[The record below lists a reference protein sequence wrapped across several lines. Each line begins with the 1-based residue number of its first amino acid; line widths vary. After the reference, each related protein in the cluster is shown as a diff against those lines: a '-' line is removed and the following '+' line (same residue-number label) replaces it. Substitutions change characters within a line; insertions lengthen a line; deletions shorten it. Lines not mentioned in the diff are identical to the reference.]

1 MREPPRLDLHGI
13 RHEDVQEI
21 VENFVLLHQEEMP
34 LEIIYGNSVTMYNLV
49 KEILDQLGF
58 NHHRGYKNPFG
69 RLLVESYS
77 DPS

>member
-1 MREPPRLDLHGI
+1 MREVLRLDLHGI

-49 KEILDQLGF
+49 TTVLDRLGF
-58 NHHRGYKNPFG
+58 KHHSGYKNPFG
-69 RLLVESYS
+69 RLLVES
-77 DPS
+77 